1 MTYRVTKI
9 MDLLLI
15 LYDYCDYYIS
25 YVAINIFFLVWSF
38 KKLYVKK
45 NKKWERERERE
56 SQALIVNMKNENGQ
70 ARNNLIN
77 YAKVLGQFVL
87 GLKWIIVKALAT

>member
-9 MDLLLI
+9 MGLLLI

-56 SQALIVNMKNENGQ
+56 RVKLWSWIWRM
-70 ARNNLIN
+70 RM
-77 YAKVLGQFVL
+77 AK
-87 GLKWIIVKALAT
+87 LAEFD

>member
-38 KKLYVKK
+38 KKLYIKK
-45 NKKWERERERE
+45 KKKMRERERE

-70 ARNNLIN
+70 ARRIWLIM
-77 YAKVLGQFVL
+77 
-87 GLKWIIVKALAT
+87 LKY

>member
-25 YVAINIFFLVWSF
+25 YVAINIFFLV
-38 KKLYVKK
+38 
-45 NKKWERERERE
+45 
-56 SQALIVNMKNENGQ
+56 
-70 ARNNLIN
+70 
-77 YAKVLGQFVL
+77 
-87 GLKWIIVKALAT
+87 

>member
-9 MDLLLI
+9 MGLLLI

-38 KKLYVKK
+38 KKLYIKR
-45 NKKWERERERE
+45 NKKWERERE

>member
-38 KKLYVKK
+38 KKLYIKR
-45 NKKWERERERE
+45 NKKWERERE

-87 GLKWIIVKALAT
+87 GLKWIIGKALAT

>member
-38 KKLYVKK
+38 KKLYIKR
-45 NKKWERERERE
+45 NKKWERERE

>member
-1 MTYRVTKI
+1 MKFQKI
-9 MDLLLI
+9 
-15 LYDYCDYYIS
+15 
-25 YVAINIFFLVWSF
+25 VHKN
-38 KKLYVKK
+38 K
-45 NKKWERERERE
+45 NKKWERERE

>member
-38 KKLYVKK
+38 KKLYIKR
-45 NKKWERERERE
+45 NKKWERERESSFDRE
-56 SQALIVNMKNENGQ
+56 YEEWEWSSSQ
-70 ARNNLIN
+70 
-77 YAKVLGQFVL
+77 QFD
-87 GLKWIIVKALAT
+87 

>member
-9 MDLLLI
+9 MDILLI

-38 KKLYVKK
+38 KKLYIKR
-45 NKKWERERERE
+45 NKKWERERESSFDRE
-56 SQALIVNMKNENGQ
+56 YEEWEWSSSQ
-70 ARNNLIN
+70 
-77 YAKVLGQFVL
+77 QFD
-87 GLKWIIVKALAT
+87 

>member
-9 MDLLLI
+9 MGLLLI

-38 KKLYVKK
+38 KKLYIKR
-45 NKKWERERERE
+45 NKKWERERESSFDRE
-56 SQALIVNMKNENGQ
+56 YEEWEWSSSQ
-70 ARNNLIN
+70 
-77 YAKVLGQFVL
+77 QFD
-87 GLKWIIVKALAT
+87 

>member
-1 MTYRVTKI
+1 MKFQKI
-9 MDLLLI
+9 
-15 LYDYCDYYIS
+15 
-25 YVAINIFFLVWSF
+25 VR
-38 KKLYVKK
+38 KKKIK
-45 NKKWERERERE
+45 NEREREKE

>member
-9 MDLLLI
+9 MGLLLI

-56 SQALIVNMKNENGQ
+56 RESSFDREYEEWEWPSSQ
-70 ARNNLIN
+70 
-77 YAKVLGQFVL
+77 QFD
-87 GLKWIIVKALAT
+87 

>member
-38 KKLYVKK
+38 KKLYIKR
-45 NKKWERERERE
+45 NKKWERERESSFDRE
-56 SQALIVNMKNENGQ
+56 YEEWEWPSSP
-70 ARNNLIN
+70 NLIN